1 MMEDLLLLAT
11 YIGALFAVFKWGCG
25 DRSLEKAKKK

>member
-1 MMEDLLLLAT
+1 MMEDWLLMAT

>member
-1 MMEDLLLLAT
+1 MMEDLLLLA

-25 DRSLEKAKKK
+25 VRSLEKAKKK